1 VSVDDFFIPPSPYTA
16 ANVEVTGRMS
26 LGESKT
32 VAITQANKIAI
43 IVFDA
48 VAGQRVTLG
57 MSGVTIGAPNC
68 CDTASVAIYKPSGL
82 LLAPVGFGPGGNGT
96 ASQVLPVTGTYSL
109 VVDPYYTNT
118 GSVTLT
124 FFEDVAVPISIN
136 GPPVTLNMS
145 QVGQN
150 GRLTFTGTA
159 GQRVSVG
166 MSGIT
171 ISPGY
176 CCDVGTVAI
185 YRPNGTVLLAPYAFT
200 NAGQGTPSQV
210 LSVSGTYSIVVDP
223 AGGRTGSVTVTLSED
238 LAPPTSINGPAV
250 PLNFNVGQN
259 ARLTFDGT
267 AGQRVSV
274 GLSGITI
281 SPGYCC
287 DIGSIAMYKPDGT
300 VLLNPLAFT
309 NAGQGTP
316 SQVLPVT
323 GTYSVVVD
331 PYLGRSGN
339 VTFTLSEDLAPP
351 IAINDPPVQLN
362 FNPGQN
368 ARLTFAGTAG
378 QRVSVGLSGI
388 TIGTGYCCDIGSIA
402 MYKPDGTLL
411 LNPLAFTNA
420 GQGTPSQVLP
430 VTGTYSV
437 VVDPYLARSGAA
449 TFTLSDEIAFSTS
462 INNDPP
468 TPIDFRSGQNARLTF
483 SGTAGQRV
491 SVGLNGITIGTGYC
505 CDIGSIA
512 MYKPDGTVLL
522 NPLAF
527 TNAGQGTPSQVL
539 PVTGTYSV
547 VVDPYLGRSGN
558 VTFALSEDLNPQ
570 ISISGP
576 PVPLVFRVGQNAFV
590 RFAGSASQH
599 LTIRITSNA
608 LGYITVKL
616 LKPDGTQLTSAT
628 SSGTSFNLPSQTLPV
643 SGTYTISI
651 DPPGSING
659 GLTVTANSP

>member
-1 VSVDDFFIPPSPYTA
+1 V
-16 ANVEVTGRMS
+16 
-26 LGESKT
+26 
-32 VAITQANKIAI
+32 
-43 IVFDA
+43 
-48 VAGQRVTLG
+48 
-57 MSGVTIGAPNC
+57 
-68 CDTASVAIYKPSGL
+68 
-82 LLAPVGFGPGGNGT
+82 
-96 ASQVLPVTGTYSL
+96 
-109 VVDPYYTNT
+109 VVDPYLGRSGN
-118 GSVTLT
+118 VTFTLSEDLAPPIAINDPPVLLT
-124 FFEDVAVPISIN
+124 FRP
-136 GPPVTLNMS
+136 
-145 QVGQN
+145 GQN
-150 GRLTFTGTA
+150 ARITFTGTA

-166 MSGIT
+166 LSDMT
-171 ISPGY
+171 LATGY
-176 CCDVGTVAI
+176 CCDIGSIAM
-185 YRPNGTVLLAPYAFT
+185 YKPDGSVLLAPYAFT

-210 LSVSGTYSIVVDP
+210 LPVSGTYSVVVDP
-223 AGGRTGSVTVTLSED
+223 YLGRSGNATFTLSGD
-238 LAPPTSINGPAV
+238 IVGQVIINGPAV

-281 SPGYCC
+281 SP
-287 DIGSIAMYKPDGT
+287 
-300 VLLNPLAFT
+300 
-309 NAGQGTP
+309 
-316 SQVLPVT
+316 
-323 GTYSVVVD
+323 
-331 PYLGRSGN
+331 
-339 VTFTLSEDLAPP
+339 
-351 IAINDPPVQLN
+351 
-362 FNPGQN
+362 
-368 ARLTFAGTAG
+368 
-378 QRVSVGLSGI
+378 
-388 TIGTGYCCDIGSIA
+388 
-402 MYKPDGTLL
+402 
-411 LNPLAFTNA
+411 
-420 GQGTPSQVLP
+420 
-430 VTGTYSV
+430 
-437 VVDPYLARSGAA
+437 
-449 TFTLSDEIAFSTS
+449 
-462 INNDPP
+462 
-468 TPIDFRSGQNARLTF
+468 
-483 SGTAGQRV
+483 
-491 SVGLNGITIGTGYC
+491 GYC